1 VLIDGDGT
9 IDLGGDDVAAISVVS
24 LAELT
29 HPRSRR
35 LRRLETFLTVLHP
48 DALEPRTGLP
58 AALRP

>member
-29 HPRSRR
+29 SPEIS
-35 LRRLETFLTVLHP
+35 TTS
-48 DALEPRTGLP
+48 P
-58 AALRP
+58 A